1 MHADNNFPAALQV
14 MAFLG
19 SAMVAG
25 ILVLV
30 TVYGFLRRK
39 SWAKRT
45 LLTLG
50 GGGVVYFGL
59 LFAFSQVSQDVTL
72 GRGNEKYFCEIDCH
86 LAYSVTDV
94 KTIGEGASQAV
105 AVTVRTRFDE
115 STISSGRPKDAP
127 LTPGPR
133 EVVLV
138 DSAGRRHFPISSQG
152 SSMEKELI
160 PGQAYTTTLIF
171 PVAQVEAGM
180 KLLITSPGGPVPLLI
195 GNEMSLGHKKTYLA
209 L

>member
-1 MHADNNFPAALQV
+1 MDNNFPAPLQV

-25 ILVLV
+25 VLVLA

-39 SWAKRT
+39 SWAKRS
-45 LLTLG
+45 LAILAAG
-50 GGGVVYFGL
+50 CVVYFGT
-59 LFAFSQVSQDVTL
+59 LFVFSAVSHDATL
-72 GRGNEKYFCEIDCH
+72 VRGNEKYFCEIDCH
-86 LAYSVTDV
+86 LAYAVMDVTS
-94 KTIGEGASQAV
+94 IGEGPSQAL

-115 STISSGRPKDAP
+115 NTISPHRPKDAP

-138 DSAGRRHFPISSQG
+138 EANGRRHFPMSTQG
-152 SSMEKELI
+152 TSLEKELI
-160 PGQAYTTTLIF
+160 PGQAYTTALIF
-171 PVAQVEAGM
+171 PVARIEPGM
-180 KLLITSPGGPVPLLI
+180 RLLITSPGGPVGLLI
-195 GNEMSLGHKKTYLA
+195 GNEMSLGHKKTYLG